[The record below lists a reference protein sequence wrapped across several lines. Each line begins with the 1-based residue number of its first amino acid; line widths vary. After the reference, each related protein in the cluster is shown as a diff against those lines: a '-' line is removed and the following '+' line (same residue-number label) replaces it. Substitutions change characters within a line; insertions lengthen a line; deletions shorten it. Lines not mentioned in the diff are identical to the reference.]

1 MAKEDI
7 GGVWRTVGGRRI
19 FIKDGEDLET
29 AMKNSGKFGKKK
41 DEEFKPKAVGS
52 KKFSEYDLEMTNDE
66 AEKFSDYLR
75 NKYGTDDLRISAY
88 DDKRNAQKIYNEFKD
103 AKETYEKAT
112 KEWINSP
119 FGDDEERARREK
131 AKNEARNNLY
141 GKPARNMEESN
152 AKKLRE
158 EYNEYVRRNLEND
171 DYLRE
176 NNPNAYF
183 YKMIEETE
191 KKKESYDPYK
201 GTKFER
207 KYDSVK
213 EALDDPNGAF
223 QEYLR
228 KKEQKKK
235 NK

>member
-1 MAKEDI
+1 
-7 GGVWRTVGGRRI
+7 
-19 FIKDGEDLET
+19 
-29 AMKNSGKFGKKK
+29 MKNSGKFGKKK

-228 KKEQKKK
+228 KKEQRKKK
-235 NK
+235 K